1 MANITKRGNSY
12 RIRVFVGEEPN
23 GEKRFKTTTWKPPR
37 EGMTKRQIDR
47 ALTEY
52 VIGFEKRVYDGE
64 LAETYKTTLAEFCDF
79 YLSHKKTLSPLTLE
93 MYKSLIEKKIKPYF
107 GFKKLKD
114 IKTPHVQGFIDYL
127 QKPNE
132 KGKTVSASTVHREFQ
147 VLQSIFSLAYKLGY
161 IDKLPTEKRRLELP
175 ICEEEQIEVFDK
187 DEVIELL
194 RCLEKEPLMFQV
206 LIHLAIVTG
215 CRRGELVALQWDLID
230 LDEGIVTI
238 KQSNYKRTGE
248 VISTKST
255 KTNRSRQ
262 VAIPAYLCDMLRKY
276 RAEQNAD
283 RLEQGTN
290 WKAGNWLFTQWDG
303 KPMHPTTPTKWFSKF
318 QARNGIPH
326 HKFHS
331 LRHTSATLLLINDTD
346 IKTVS
351 SRLGHT
357 KLSTTSRYTHFL
369 KSADREAANVFS
381 AISDQANAN

>member
-1 MANITKRGNSY
+1 M
-12 RIRVFVGEEPN
+12 
-23 GEKRFKTTTWKPPR
+23 
-37 EGMTKRQIDR
+37 
-47 ALTEY
+47 
-52 VIGFEKRVYDGE
+52 
-64 LAETYKTTLAEFCDF
+64 
-79 YLSHKKTLSPLTLE
+79 
-93 MYKSLIEKKIKPYF
+93 
-107 GFKKLKD
+107 
-114 IKTPHVQGFIDYL
+114 
-127 QKPNE
+127 
-132 KGKTVSASTVHREFQ
+132 
-147 VLQSIFSLAYKLGY
+147 
-161 IDKLPTEKRRLELP
+161 P